1 MNYISV
7 ENISKSYGD
16 RILFNNIS
24 FGINKSQK
32 IAFVAKNGTGKTS
45 ILNII
50 AGVDI
55 PDEGQVIQRK
65 DIQVA
70 YLSQNQIFDNHLTI
84 EETIFAT
91 ENRILPIIKQYE
103 KALENPEDSENYQ
116 KAFDLMDQNNAWD
129 FETQY
134 KLVLSKLKLNNL
146 SLRVDK
152 LSGGQKKRL
161 SLAILLINK
170 PDLIILDEPT
180 NHLDLEMIEWLEDY
194 FKKEKITLFM
204 VTHDRYFLERV
215 CNEIIE
221 LDHGELYKYKGN
233 YSYYLEKKE
242 ERISLEATI
251 TNKAK
256 NLFKKELDWMRRQPK
271 ARTTKSK
278 SRIDD
283 FFKIKEKAHK
293 RRQDH
298 SVQLEINMARL
309 GSKILELHKL
319 KKSFGDLKILDGFEY
334 VFKKGERI
342 GIIGKNGTGKS
353 SFLNILTNKEPV
365 DTGKIVVGDTVKF
378 GYYTQKGIVIKEGQK
393 VIEVIKEFGEEI
405 PLAKGRRISASQLLE
420 RFLFDKK
427 KQYDFVE
434 KLSGGEQKR
443 LYLCTVLIQNPN
455 FLILDEPT
463 NDLDVITLN
472 VLESFLLDFPGN
484 LIVVSHDRYFMD
496 KIVDSLF
503 VFRGNGI
510 VENFPGNYSDYRAYE
525 DSKPKEKVI
534 KIEKQQKESTPPN
547 KTKLSFVEKREF
559 GSLEEDIDRL
569 ARKKKAIES
578 SFLNEELTQTQIQEK
593 SEELQQVL
601 SSLEEKEERWL
612 ELSMKLED

>member
-1 MNYISV
+1 MKYRRLTKEQFEELHQEFINFLATQSITGEEWTKIKAEQPKVAEEEMDIFSDLV
-7 ENISKSYGD
+7 WEGVLGKVEFLENIAPQHMY
-16 RILFNNIS
+16 
-24 FGINKSQK
+24 
-32 IAFVAKNGTGKTS
+32 
-45 ILNII
+45 
-50 AGVDI
+50 
-55 PDEGQVIQRK
+55 
-65 DIQVA
+65 
-70 YLSQNQIFDNHLTI
+70 
-84 EETIFAT
+84 
-91 ENRILPIIKQYE
+91 
-103 KALENPEDSENYQ
+103 
-116 KAFDLMDQNNAWD
+116 
-129 FETQY
+129 
-134 KLVLSKLKLNNL
+134 
-146 SLRVDK
+146 
-152 LSGGQKKRL
+152 
-161 SLAILLINK
+161 
-170 PDLIILDEPT
+170 
-180 NHLDLEMIEWLEDY
+180 
-194 FKKEKITLFM
+194 
-204 VTHDRYFLERV
+204 
-215 CNEIIE
+215 
-221 LDHGELYKYKGN
+221 
-233 YSYYLEKKE
+233 
-242 ERISLEATI
+242 
-251 TNKAK
+251 
-256 NLFKKELDWMRRQPK
+256 
-271 ARTTKSK
+271 
-278 SRIDD
+278 

-365 DTGKIVVGDTVKF
+365 DTGKVVVGDTVKF

-569 ARKKKAIES
+569 ARKKKTIES
-578 SFLNEELTQTQIQEK
+578 SFLNEELTQTEIQEK